1 MVKHNYRNFLS
12 HSIPFFSDQIEIP
25 FVVVLLLI
33 SAIISDMMISTFYSS
48 LRTQLASTLGIALF
62 IGIVIA
68 VYGIGQYFLL
78 RFINHVS
85 NSIRSKERQFDIMY
99 KGMARIQY
107 VLSFVFLFLILQ
119 MLSTHQYYTSL
130 IVSIIAISFVPSVI
144 IAGFLSYKFFL
155 WYKLAENKRKNVVI
169 LLYALAFSLVAI
181 GAMVR
186 VIFYNGMLLA
196 KPAIVSSSSSHIVV
210 SGMTFSASPATAH
223 LTEAMRAELS
233 RIFYS
238 ADIPLILSFMFL
250 WIATAMLLNHYSQKF
265 GRIRYWT
272 MICLPLIP
280 FLAGMFPT
288 LLGQMPD
295 NAGFLDY
302 KRSLLLYIVIFKIA
316 VVVGAV
322 LFSTAFFVMAE
333 NIRRK
338 LDQNNTTV
346 IGADVKN
353 YLLLC
358 SYGIV
363 ILAVSLSSSEI
374 HTPYPPFGVVAFSFA
389 ALGVYMF
396 TLGIYSTANS
406 IANDAKLRHSIR
418 KYVIEQSRLLDSI
431 GNIQMQQEIEER
443 VLKLSKAQQE
453 SLQEQTGVA
462 ASLNEQ
468 DTKKY
473 LDEVLDELKK
483 PHKQKNDT

>member
-1 MVKHNYRNFLS
+1 MVKHNYRNFFL
-12 HSIPFFSDQIEIP
+12 HSISFFSDQIEIP
-25 FVVVLLLI
+25 IVVVLVLI
-33 SAIISDMMISTFYSS
+33 SAIITDMMISTFYSS
-48 LRTQLASTLGIALF
+48 LETQLVSSLGIALF
-62 IGIVIA
+62 IGIVVA

-78 RFINHVS
+78 RFIKHVS
-85 NSIRSKERQFDIMY
+85 ISIRSKERQFDIVY
-99 KGMARIQY
+99 KGMVAIQY

-119 MLSTHQYYTSL
+119 ILSTHQYYTTL

-144 IAGFLSYKFFL
+144 IAGFLSYRFFF
-155 WYKLAENKRKNVVI
+155 WYKSAENKRKNIVI
-169 LLYALAFSLVAI
+169 LLSALAFSLVAF
-181 GAMVR
+181 GAMAR

-196 KPAIVSSSSSHIVV
+196 KPAVVSSSSSQLVV
-210 SGMTFSASPATAH
+210 SGITFSASPITAR
-223 LTEAMRAELS
+223 LTEAMRLELS
-233 RIFYS
+233 TIFYS
-238 ADIPLILSFMFL
+238 ADIPLILSFTFV

-265 GRIRYWT
+265 GRIKYWT

-288 LLGQMPD
+288 LLGQLPT
-295 NAGFLDY
+295 NAGFLEY
-302 KRSLLLYIVIFKIA
+302 KRSLLFYILIFKIA
-316 VVVGAV
+316 VVVGAI
-322 LFSTAFFVMAE
+322 LFSAVFFVMAR

-338 LDQNNTTV
+338 LDQSTTT

-374 HTPYPPFGVVAFSFA
+374 HTPYPPFGVVAFSFV

-396 TLGIYSTANS
+396 TLGIHSTASS
-406 IANDAKLRHSIR
+406 IANDAKLRHLIR
-418 KYVIEQSRLLDSI
+418 KYVIEQSQLLDSI
-431 GNIQMQQEIEER
+431 GTIQMQQEIEER
-443 VLKLSKAQQE
+443 VLRLSKAQQE
-453 SLQEQTGVA
+453 SLKEQTGVA

-483 PHKQKNDT
+483 SHKQ

>member
-1 MVKHNYRNFLS
+1 MVKHNYRNFFS
-12 HSIPFFSDQIEIP
+12 HSISFFADHIEIP
-25 FVVVLLLI
+25 IVVVLVLI
-33 SAIISDMMISTFYSS
+33 SAITSDMIISTFYSI
-48 LRTQLASTLGIALF
+48 LQTQLVSTLGIALF
-62 IGIVIA
+62 IGIVAA

-78 RFINHVS
+78 RFIKHVS
-85 NSIRSKERQFDIMY
+85 ISIRSKERQFDLMY
-99 KGMARIQY
+99 KGMVAIQY
-107 VLSFVFLFLILQ
+107 VLSCVFLFLILQ

-144 IAGFLSYKFFL
+144 IAGFLSYRFFL
-155 WYKLAENKRKNVVI
+155 WYKLAENKRKNIVI
-169 LLYALAFSLVAI
+169 LLYALAFSLSAI
-181 GAMVR
+181 GAMAR

-196 KPAIVSSSSSHIVV
+196 KPAVVSSSSSQPVVV
-210 SGMTFSASPATAH
+210 SGMTFSASPGITH
-223 LTEAMRAELS
+223 LTEAMRVELFT
-233 RIFYS
+233 IFYS

-250 WIATAMLLNHYSQKF
+250 WIGTAMLLNHYSQKF
-265 GRIRYWT
+265 GSIKYWT

-288 LLGQMPD
+288 LLGQLRD

-302 KRSLLLYIVIFKIA
+302 KRSLLLYILIFKMA
-316 VVVGAV
+316 VVVGAI
-322 LFSTAFFVMAE
+322 LFSAVFSVMAR

-338 LDQNNTTV
+338 LDQSTTT

-353 YLLLC
+353 YLSLC

-374 HTPYPPFGVVAFSFA
+374 HTPYPPFGVVAFSFV
-389 ALGVYMF
+389 ALAVYMF
-396 TLGIYSTANS
+396 TLGIHSTANS

-418 KYVIEQSRLLDSI
+418 KYVIEQSQLLDSI

-453 SLQEQTGVA
+453 SLKEQTGVG
-462 ASLNEQ
+462 ASLNEH

-473 LDEVLDELKK
+473 LDEVLEELKK
-483 PHKQKNDT
+483 LHKQK

>member
-1 MVKHNYRNFLS
+1 
-12 HSIPFFSDQIEIP
+12 
-25 FVVVLLLI
+25 VVTLVLI
-33 SAIISDMMISTFYSS
+33 SAIISDMMISTFYGS
-48 LRTQLASTLGIALF
+48 LETQLAPALGIALF
-62 IGIVIA
+62 IGIVVA

-78 RFINHVS
+78 RFIKHVS
-85 NSIRSKERQFDIMY
+85 ISIRSKERQFDIMY
-99 KGMARIQY
+99 KGMVVIQY
-107 VLSFVFLFLILQ
+107 VLSFIFLFLIAQ
-119 MLSTHQYYTSL
+119 ILSTHQYYTTM
-130 IVSIIAISFVPSVI
+130 IVSIITISFVPCII
-144 IAGFLSYKFFL
+144 IAGFLSYRFFL
-155 WYKLAENKRKNVVI
+155 WYKLAENKRKSIVI
-169 LLYALAFSLVAI
+169 LLYHLAFSLVAI
-181 GAMVR
+181 GAMAR

-196 KPAIVSSSSSHIVV
+196 KPALVSSSSSSQLVV
-210 SGMTFSASPATAH
+210 SGMTFSASPATTH
-223 LTEAMRAELS
+223 LTEVMKVEIS
-233 RIFYS
+233 TIFYS
-238 ADIPLILSFMFL
+238 ADIPVILSFMFL

-288 LLGQMPD
+288 LLGQLPTST
-295 NAGFLDY
+295 GFLEY
-302 KRSLLLYIVIFKIA
+302 KRSLLFYILIFKIA
-316 VVVGAV
+316 VVVGAI
-322 LFSTAFFVMAE
+322 LFSTAFFVMAR

-338 LDQNNTTV
+338 LDQSTT

-353 YLLLC
+353 YLLFC
-358 SYGIV
+358 SYGTV

-418 KYVIEQSRLLDSI
+418 KYVIEQSQLLDSI
-431 GNIQMQQEIEER
+431 GNIHMQQEIEER
-443 VLKLSKAQQE
+443 VLKLSKSQQE
-453 SLQEQTGVA
+453 SLQEQTGVM

-483 PHKQKNDT
+483 QRDQS

>member
-1 MVKHNYRNFLS
+1 
-12 HSIPFFSDQIEIP
+12 
-25 FVVVLLLI
+25 VVTLVLI
-33 SAIISDMMISTFYSS
+33 SAIISDMMISTFYGS
-48 LRTQLASTLGIALF
+48 LETQLAPALGIALF
-62 IGIVIA
+62 IGIVVA

-78 RFINHVS
+78 RFIKHVS
-85 NSIRSKERQFDIMY
+85 ISIRSKERQFDIMY
-99 KGMARIQY
+99 KGMVVIQY
-107 VLSFVFLFLILQ
+107 VLSFIFLFLIAQ
-119 MLSTHQYYTSL
+119 ILSTHQYYTTM
-130 IVSIIAISFVPSVI
+130 IVSIITISFVPCII
-144 IAGFLSYKFFL
+144 IAGFLSYRFFL
-155 WYKLAENKRKNVVI
+155 WYKLAENKRKSIVI
-169 LLYALAFSLVAI
+169 LLYHLAFSLVAI
-181 GAMVR
+181 GAMAR

-196 KPAIVSSSSSHIVV
+196 KPALVSSSSSSQLVV
-210 SGMTFSASPATAH
+210 SGMTFSASPATTH
-223 LTEAMRAELS
+223 LTEVMKVEIS
-233 RIFYS
+233 TIFYS
-238 ADIPLILSFMFL
+238 ADIPVILSFMFL

-288 LLGQMPD
+288 LLGQLPTST
-295 NAGFLDY
+295 GFLEY
-302 KRSLLLYIVIFKIA
+302 KRSLLFYILIFKIA
-316 VVVGAV
+316 VVVGAI
-322 LFSTAFFVMAE
+322 LFSTAFFVMAR

-338 LDQNNTTV
+338 LDQSTTT

-353 YLLLC
+353 YLLFC
-358 SYGIV
+358 SYGTA

-418 KYVIEQSRLLDSI
+418 KYVIEQSQLLDSI
-431 GNIQMQQEIEER
+431 GNIHMQQEIEER
-443 VLKLSKAQQE
+443 VLKLSKSQQE
-453 SLQEQTGVA
+453 SLQEQTGVM

-483 PHKQKNDT
+483 QRDQS

>member
-1 MVKHNYRNFLS
+1 MVKHNYRNFFS
-12 HSIPFFSDQIEIP
+12 HPIPFFSDQIEIP
-25 FVVVLLLI
+25 IVVMLVLI
-33 SAIISDMMISTFYSS
+33 SAIISDMMISTFYGS
-48 LRTQLASTLGIALF
+48 LETQLAPALGIALF
-62 IGIVIA
+62 IGIVVA

-78 RFINHVS
+78 RFIKHVRI
-85 NSIRSKERQFDIMY
+85 SIRSKERQFDIMY
-99 KGMARIQY
+99 KGMVAIQY
-107 VLSFVFLFLILQ
+107 VLSFIFLFLIVQ
-119 MLSTHQYYTSL
+119 ILSTHQYYTTM
-130 IVSIIAISFVPSVI
+130 IVSIITISFVPCII
-144 IAGFLSYKFFL
+144 IAGFLSYRFFL
-155 WYKLAENKRKNVVI
+155 WYKLAENKRKSIVI
-169 LLYALAFSLVAI
+169 LLYPLAFSLVAI
-181 GAMVR
+181 GAMAR

-196 KPAIVSSSSSHIVV
+196 KPALVSSSSSQLVV
-210 SGMTFSASPATAH
+210 SGMTFSASPAATH
-223 LTEAMRAELS
+223 LTEVMRVELS
-233 RIFYS
+233 TIFYS

-265 GRIRYWT
+265 GRMRYWT

-288 LLGQMPD
+288 LLGQLPTST
-295 NAGFLDY
+295 GFLEY
-302 KRSLLLYIVIFKIA
+302 KRSLLFYILIFKIA
-316 VVVGAV
+316 VVVGAI
-322 LFSTAFFVMAE
+322 LFSTAFFVMAR

-338 LDQNNTTV
+338 LDQSTA

-353 YLLLC
+353 YLLFC
-358 SYGIV
+358 SYGTV

-418 KYVIEQSRLLDSI
+418 KYVIEQSQLLDSI
-431 GNIQMQQEIEER
+431 GNIHMQQEIEER
-443 VLKLSKAQQE
+443 VLKLSKSQQE
-453 SLQEQTGVA
+453 SLQEQTGVM

-483 PHKQKNDT
+483 QHNQS

>member
-1 MVKHNYRNFLS
+1 MVKHNYRNLFS
-12 HSIPFFSDQIEIP
+12 HPIPFFSDQIEIP
-25 FVVVLLLI
+25 IVVMLVLI
-33 SAIISDMMISTFYSS
+33 SAIISDMMISTFYGS
-48 LRTQLASTLGIALF
+48 LETQLAPALSIALF
-62 IGIVIA
+62 IGIVVA

-78 RFINHVS
+78 RFIKHVS
-85 NSIRSKERQFDIMY
+85 ISIRSKERQFDIMY
-99 KGMARIQY
+99 KGMVTIQY
-107 VLSFVFLFLILQ
+107 VLSFIFLFLTVQ
-119 MLSTHQYYTSL
+119 TLSTHQYYTTM
-130 IVSIIAISFVPSVI
+130 IVSIITISFVPCII
-144 IAGFLSYKFFL
+144 IAGFLSYRFFL
-155 WYKLAENKRKNVVI
+155 WYKLAENKRKSIVI
-169 LLYALAFSLVAI
+169 LLYPLAFSLVAI
-181 GAMVR
+181 GAMAR

-196 KPAIVSSSSSHIVV
+196 KPAVVSSSSSQLVV
-210 SGMTFSASPATAH
+210 SGMTFSASPATTH
-223 LTEAMRAELS
+223 LTEVMRVELS
-233 RIFYS
+233 TIFYS

-280 FLAGMFPT
+280 FLAGMLPT
-288 LLGQMPD
+288 LLGQLPTST
-295 NAGFLDY
+295 GFLEY
-302 KRSLLLYIVIFKIA
+302 KRSLLFYILIFKIA
-316 VVVGAV
+316 VVVGAI
-322 LFSTAFFVMAE
+322 LFSTAFFVMAR

-338 LDQNNTTV
+338 LDQSTT
-346 IGADVKN
+346 IGTDVKN
-353 YLLLC
+353 YLLFC
-358 SYGIV
+358 SYGTV

-418 KYVIEQSRLLDSI
+418 KYVIEQSQLLDSI
-431 GNIQMQQEIEER
+431 GNIHMQQEIEER
-443 VLKLSKAQQE
+443 VLKLSKSQQE
-453 SLQEQTGVA
+453 SLQEQTGVM

-483 PHKQKNDT
+483 QRNQS